1 MYKKLLHVQS
11 CFFAKGLFTRREE
24 DSSARKI
31 LEGVA
36 TLRWVY
42 MQRFR
47 SVWCPNIE
55 CLEKELNGGRQKQ
68 ICSLGP
74 SAVFTGINNYLS
86 AELVQL
92 IA

>member
-1 MYKKLLHVQS
+1 MYKKVLHVQS
-11 CFFAKGLFTRREE
+11 CFFAKGLFTRKEE

-55 CLEKELNGGRQKQ
+55 GSRRIKNGGRQKQ
-68 ICSLGP
+68 TCSLGP
-74 SAVFTGINNYLS
+74 SALFTGINNYLS
-86 AELVQL
+86 AELSQ
-92 IA
+92 

>member
-1 MYKKLLHVQS
+1 MYKKVLHVQS

-55 CLEKELNGGRQKQ
+55 CLEKELKMEGGKNKYAVWALLL
-68 ICSLGP
+68 SLL
-74 SAVFTGINNYLS
+74 A
-86 AELVQL
+86 L
-92 IA
+92 ITTFQQN

>member
-1 MYKKLLHVQS
+1 MYKKVLHVQS

-55 CLEKELNGGRQKQ
+55 CLEKELKMEDGKNKYAVWALLL
-68 ICSLGP
+68 SLL
-74 SAVFTGINNYLS
+74 A
-86 AELVQL
+86 L
-92 IA
+92 ITTFQQN

>member
-1 MYKKLLHVQS
+1 MYKKVLHVQS
-11 CFFAKGLFTRREE
+11 CFFTKGLLTQREE
-24 DSSARKI
+24 DFSARKI

-55 CLEKELNGGRQKQ
+55 CTRRN
-68 ICSLGP
+68 
-74 SAVFTGINNYLS
+74 
-86 AELVQL
+86 
-92 IA
+92 